1 MTTFPIVLK
10 SKFGEVK
17 IYRCKNKGAFETH
30 TVCWKSNG
38 GRRRENHSEL
48 PAAQARAK
56 EILDDINKGRV
67 ERSQT
72 STEKFVYYRMCE
84 DMLGNV
90 SLLEA
95 VQFYLK
101 HNNSEIREITVP
113 QIVEMF
119 HVAQT
124 QKIGTENRNLLT
136 IRHHLNRIAK
146 TFLGRFSGVTT
157 EDLDQYINGIGNCG
171 RTKVNHRRT
180 LIALWSWAQDRGYAP
195 AGKTVAQAT
204 MVPKVSVKNPG
215 IITPE
220 AMRDVLSKAGDEILP
235 MLVLGGFAGIRSAEI
250 ARLKWEDFNWQ
261 EGFIVLSS
269 QITKRQ
275 RRRMVPITPQ
285 IRRLLS
291 KFQGQSG
298 LVLTID
304 PYKELA
310 KLTDTWVHNGLR
322 HSYISYAM
330 AMHKNAAMI
339 AEYCGNSETEVQR
352 SYKALVTE
360 KQAIEWFQLEK

>member
-1 MTTFPIVLK
+1 MTTFPIILK

-17 IYRCKNKGAFETH
+17 IYRCKNKGNLETH
-30 TVCWKSNG
+30 TVCWKSHG
-38 GRRRENHSEL
+38 GRKRENHSEIQ
-48 PAAQARAK
+48 AAQARAK
-56 EILDDINKGRV
+56 EIIEDLNKGRI
-67 ERSQT
+67 ERSET

-101 HNNSEIREITVP
+101 HNSSDIREITVP

-119 HVAQT
+119 YSAQA

-136 IRHHLNRIAK
+136 IRHHLNRIER
-146 TFLGRFSGVTT
+146 TFLGRFNGVTT
-157 EDLDQYINGIGNCG
+157 EDLDHYINAIGNCG
-171 RTKVNHRRT
+171 RTKINHRRT

-204 MVPKVSVKNPG
+204 MVPKVGVKNPG
-215 IITPE
+215 IITPD
-220 AMRDVLSKAGDEILP
+220 AMREVLSKAGDDILP
-235 MLVLGGFAGIRSAEI
+235 MLALGGFAGIRSAEI
-250 ARLKWEDFNWQ
+250 ARLRWEDFNWS

-269 QITKRQ
+269 EITKRQ
-275 RRRMVPITPQ
+275 RRRMVPLTPQ
-285 IRRLLS
+285 LVKLLG
-291 KFQGQSG
+291 KFKECTGP
-298 LVLTID
+298 VLTVD
-304 PYKELA
+304 PYKAISKITES
-310 KLTDTWVHNGLR
+310 WVHNGLR

-330 AMHKNAAMI
+330 ALHKNAAMI
-339 AEYCGNSETEVQR
+339 AEYCGNSEAEVQR

-360 KQAIEWFQLEK
+360 KQANEWFDLEK